1 MSDKPMDQI
10 IAEVEQMVRAQQD
23 AIFESYR
30 EAMRRALQIP
40 DWRLAEIRQEFNIK
54 PPKPARPSPVVKES
68 LTTEGPPH
76 GR

>member
-1 MSDKPMDQI
+1 MSDETP
-10 IAEVEQMVRAQQD
+10 AQQQ
-23 AIFESYR
+23 YR
-30 EAMRRALQIP
+30 EAVEELAKLP
-40 DWRLAEIRQEFNIK
+40 DWRLAVIRQEFNIK